1 MRCLPGFAAPNPLT
15 TGPGEWLGKID
26 DQTTS
31 LASFA
36 MPVDPSLASES
47 YCYLTTTGR
56 VSGEPREIEI
66 WFGLDGDTLYML
78 SGGRDRSDWVKN
90 LIREPEVRVRLGD
103 RIFEGRARIV
113 SGEDEDARA
122 RHLLLEKYSPG
133 YGGDLSEWGETALPV
148 AVDLD

>member
-1 MRCLPGFAAPNPLT
+1 MA
-15 TGPGEWLGKID
+15 
-26 DQTTS
+26 
-31 LASFA
+31 
-36 MPVDPSLASES
+36 VDPSLASGS

-78 SGGRDRSDWVKN
+78 SGGRDRSNWVKN
-90 LIREPEVRVRLGD
+90 LIRQPQVKVRLGD

-113 SGEDEDARA
+113 SNADEDARA

-148 AVDLD
+148 AVDLN